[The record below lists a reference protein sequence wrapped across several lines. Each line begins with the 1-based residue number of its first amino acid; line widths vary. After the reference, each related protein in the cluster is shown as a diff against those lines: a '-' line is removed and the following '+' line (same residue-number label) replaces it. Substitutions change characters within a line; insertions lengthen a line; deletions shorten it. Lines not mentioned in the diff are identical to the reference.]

1 MAALREAG
9 GRLGGWANL
18 HRFGLRQRLNLA
30 LAAAVLPLL
39 LAALAAVGAHYH
51 ALNAERDYQRGDGG
65 VFELSQQAWRAA
77 GAGDLDG
84 VRALMRDV
92 ARRSGAQDVRTQAQA
107 IAVASN
113 DLSLPLAQ
121 RGPALQTPL
130 ERLQRLAREAD
141 QAARRQAG
149 QAATTALLIMLLAPA
164 AAALLG
170 CWRARRI
177 TAGVGATLR
186 ECLQLAADIIAGD
199 YISVQRARA
208 AAVLAATGGRKGGAS
223 AEIGALSHN
232 IQAAAPGAGTPPA
245 ASRNEFVQLAD
256 TLAGVAAEMEALA
269 RRQAETEENNGSLER
284 ARNLL
289 QRCVST
295 LAQASDEALLL
306 QAICQHLSDAG
317 YRLAWIGLARSDR
330 ERRVELAAHAGS
342 DREYIELL
350 DLSWGQ
356 DRQRRVGAGIA
367 IAERRTLLARDVG
380 SDPDFAAWRNASLP
394 RGLLSCIAMPLMHE
408 GSVFGCLSLYSEQ
421 AGRFSEAEVP
431 MLHDIAA
438 ALGFVLHSLRAA
450 AERQRIEAQL
460 SRHANYDSLT
470 GLANRFTL
478 EARLPAWAA
487 ETQAGG
493 RKLAALC
500 IDLDRFRDVNDRLG
514 HAQGDRMLAEV
525 ARRLEAA
532 AGAQGMAARLGAD
545 EFLVL
550 LPQLESAAAAESAA
564 GAMLAALS
572 LPLEDG
578 PDGLAPS
585 ASIGISLYP
594 DDSVEVAAALRH
606 ANLAMHD
613 AKAAGGNTFRFYGPE
628 MNARATA
635 RFAMEAELRRAL
647 ELKELMMHY
656 QPQVSLVNGAITGA
670 EALMRWY
677 HPTRGIVGPKE
688 FIRLAEESGLLLP
701 FGVWAIDNVCAQI
714 AAWLREGL
722 AVPTISV
729 NLSPGQ
735 FNQPDL
741 LITVRQSL
749 ERYRLEPRQLALEIT
764 ESAVMR
770 DTEAAGERL
779 RELHALGVRLILD
792 QFGTGQSSFSYLKR
806 FPISHLKIDRS
817 FVRDITTVPDDA
829 AICNAVIALAHNLHA
844 TVVAQGVETE
854 EQVSYLRRR
863 NCDEIQGQF
872 FSRALPPQ
880 GFAQL
885 LSSHRKLQLG
895 EVDETPHTIL
905 LLDDEANIVRA
916 LGRALRSDGYKILAA
931 VNAEEAFRLL
941 AVNEVQVVVSDQ
953 RMPDMSGT
961 EFLSRVKDL
970 YPDTIRIV
978 LSGYADLESVI
989 DAINRGAIYRFF
1001 TKPWDDEQL
1010 RACIREAFRQHRIG
1024 LAVA

>member
-1 MAALREAG
+1 MSAVPESARPLG
-9 GRLGGWANL
+9 KLDRL
-18 HRFGLRQRLNLA
+18 GLRQRLNLA
-30 LAAAVLPLL
+30 LAALALPLL
-39 LAALAAVGAHYH
+39 VAALAALGAHSY
-51 ALNAERDYQRGDGG
+51 AISAESAYQNGEQAVLLR
-65 VFELSQQAWRAA
+65 SQQALLVAR
-77 GAGDLDG
+77 AGDMDAL
-84 VRALMRDV
+84 RALMREV
-92 ARRSGAQDVRTQAQA
+92 AQRSSLSVLRAQAQA
-107 IAVASN
+107 VAVASN
-113 DLSLPLAQ
+113 DTAPQGAVRSV
-121 RGPALQTPL
+121 ALQPL
-130 ERLQRLAREAD
+130 LEELQRLARDAD
-141 QAARRQAG
+141 AAARQQASHVATVAFVVLL
-149 QAATTALLIMLLAPA
+149 AAPLIALLIGSWLAH
-164 AAALLG
+164 
-170 CWRARRI
+170 RI
-177 TAGVGATLR
+177 TAGVDVTLR
-186 ECLQLAADIIAGD
+186 ECIQLASDIIAGD

-208 AAVLAATGGRKGGAS
+208 AAVLAAASGRKKGRGA
-223 AEIGALSHN
+223 
-232 IQAAAPGAGTPPA
+232 TPSSEA
-245 ASRNEFVQLAD
+245 DATGKNEFTVLAN
-256 TLAGVAAEMEALA
+256 TLAGVAAEMEAVE
-269 RRQAETEENNGSLER
+269 RRRVEVEESNASLER
-284 ARNLL
+284 ARRLL
-289 QRCVST
+289 QSCTET
-295 LAQASDEALLL
+295 LAQGADETLLL
-306 QAICQHLSDAG
+306 QAVCQHLVEAG
-317 YRLAWIGLARSDR
+317 YRIAWAGLARSDR
-330 ERRVELAAHAGS
+330 ERNVELAAHAGS
-342 DREYIELL
+342 DRDYIAQL
-350 DLSWGQ
+350 DLGWGH
-356 DRQRRVGAGIA
+356 DRQRCVGAGAA
-367 IAERRTLLARDVG
+367 IAERRTLMTSNVG
-380 SDPDFAAWRNASLP
+380 ASGRFAAWRTGSLP
-394 RGLLSCIAMPLMHE
+394 RGLGACIAIPLQHQ
-408 GSVFGCLSLYSEQ
+408 GSMIGCLSLYSVQLQPFSAAEIAMLQ
-421 AGRFSEAEVP
+421 A
-431 MLHDIAA
+431 IAA
-438 ALGFVLHSLRAA
+438 ALSAALHSLRAA
-450 AERQRIEAQL
+450 AERQRIQEQL
-460 SRHANYDSLT
+460 SRHVNYDSLT

-478 EARLPAWAA
+478 ESSLQKLAA
-487 ETQAGG
+487 DSKDSS
-493 RKLAALC
+493 RKLAVFSV
-500 IDLDRFRDVNDRLG
+500 DLDRFRDVNDTLG
-514 HAQGDRMLAEV
+514 HDHGDRMLAEV
-525 ARRLEAA
+525 ARRLEGA
-532 AGAQGMAARLGAD
+532 AGNNGVAARLGAD
-545 EFLVL
+545 EFVVVL
-550 LPQLESAAAAESAA
+550 SQLESATVAESAA
-564 GAMLAALS
+564 GALLAALS
-572 LPLEDG
+572 RPLQNG

-656 QPQVSLVNGAITGA
+656 QPQVSLVNGMITGA

-722 AVPTISV
+722 PVPTISV

-741 LITVRQSL
+741 LDTVRHAL

-770 DTEAAGERL
+770 DAEAAGERL

-885 LSSHRKLQLG
+885 LSSNRKLSLG

-916 LGRALRSDGYKILAA
+916 LGRALRTDGYKILAA

-953 RMPDMSGT
+953 RMPEMSGT

-989 DAINRGAIYRFF
+989 DAVNRGAIYRFF